1 MKSPMRH
8 ALAVAISVAVSASA
22 VEAQAVNDVV
32 GRTPKKSGDF
42 VRYCADHFK
51 DCRSMV
57 LLVDI
62 ELLAENNPRICT
74 IKLKDNDA
82 ATKSI
87 VDWLRRREETHAMA
101 TKTGITT
108 AIKVLWPC

>member
-1 MKSPMRH
+1 MKNPMRLAFAAA
-8 ALAVAISVAVSASA
+8 ALIAVSAS
-22 VEAQAVNDVV
+22 VVQAQTANDVV
-32 GRTPKKSGDF
+32 ARTPKKTGDF

-74 IKLKDNDA
+74 IKIKDNDA

>member
-1 MKSPMRH
+1 MRLAFVAGVLIAFSTSH
-8 ALAVAISVAVSASA
+8 AGAQKVS
-22 VEAQAVNDVV
+22 DVV
-32 GRTPKKSGDF
+32 ARTPKKTSDF
-42 VRYCADHFK
+42 VRYCADHFD

-57 LLVDI
+57 ILVDI
-62 ELLAENNPRICT
+62 ELVAENKPRVCT
-74 IKLKDNDA
+74 IKIKDNAA

-101 TKTGITT
+101 TKTGIIT